1 LKLELSL
8 ALVLALTAGGPAAG
22 PKAQQEPTD
31 SASQSNAT
39 TLLPTDH
46 PRVPREL
53 SQLWMV
59 PDKGRGVRTAALDS
73 FVSAVKLEI
82 EGDYAKALPILS
94 QPSLLQGPLINYAEY
109 YKALAELR
117 LGHPDDARLTFQAL
131 QAREPVGYLM
141 EAAALREAECDEV
154 LGDQAA
160 ALAIYERLSATK
172 TTAPDDVL
180 IRVGRAAKAT
190 GDLEKAKAA
199 FARVY
204 YEFPFSDLSSVA
216 GAEIDWFYLG
226 QPIAA
231 GSNRYKLELG
241 RAERLFGGKKY
252 AQARTAFEGLR
263 SAAQGDDRELVNL
276 RLAESDYF
284 LKRPR
289 NARDGLRP
297 YLDRASR
304 QAEALFFHAVSVR
317 ELGQHDEYL
326 KTVRYIVANFPSQ
339 SWVEEALNNLAT
351 DYILQDDDESAD
363 RTFRELYE
371 KFPTGRYA
379 ERAAWKIGWR
389 AFRSGSYADTVRV
402 FEKAAADFRR
412 SDYRPPWLYWA
423 ARAHEALKE
432 QPLAEARYVL
442 VATDYLNSYY
452 GRLAAAHLT
461 DQKSRVPKRRLVVDT
476 QTSDPSGA
484 AGSQAAGVPF
494 PPTAPLVRVL
504 LGLDLYDQ
512 AIDEL
517 HYAQKVWGDSPP
529 IEATLAWIY
538 HQQGQAETGTR
549 QFGLYRAAV
558 NTMRRAYPQFMA
570 AGGEDLPKDVL
581 RVIFPI
587 AYWDLIRKNAAQRN
601 LDPYLLA
608 ALVAQ
613 ESTFVRDIRS
623 SSNAV
628 GLMQLL
634 PSTGR
639 RYAKTVGPATRFSN
653 SLLATAEPNIE
664 MGTAYLADLV
674 SQFGAVHFALASYN
688 AGESRVLR
696 WIAERPGV
704 DQDEFIEDIPFPETQ
719 NYVKRILG
727 TAEDYR
733 RLYGSLQ
740 APTVEEATDAVPA
753 GPRVASPAPAK
764 AKAAAPTKKKSSAA
778 ATKKKRSRVG

>member
-1 LKLELSL
+1 MKRIGSL
-8 ALVLALTAGGPAAG
+8 ALALALTAVGPAAR
-22 PKAQQEPTD
+22 PKAQQEATD
-31 SASQSNAT
+31 NASQPSAV
-39 TLLPTDH
+39 TLLPTNH
-46 PRVPREL
+46 PRLPREL

-59 PDKGRGVRTAALDS
+59 PDKGRSVRAAALDV
-73 FVSAVKLEI
+73 FVSAVKLEV
-82 EGDYAKALPILS
+82 EGEYAKALPILS
-94 QPSLLQGPLINYAEY
+94 QPSLRQGLFIHYAEF

-117 LGHPDDARLTFQAL
+117 LGHPGDARLTFQAL

-154 LGDQAA
+154 LGDQGA
-160 ALAIYERLSATK
+160 ALAIYERVSATK

-180 IRVGRAAKAT
+180 MRVGRAAKAA
-190 GDLEKAKAA
+190 GDPEKARTA

-204 YEFPFSDLSSVA
+204 FEFPFSDLSSVA
-216 GAEIDWFYLG
+216 ATELERFDGG
-226 QPIAA
+226 QPLAA
-231 GSNRYKLELG
+231 GSNRYQLELG

-276 RLAESDYF
+276 RLAECDYF

-289 NARDGLRP
+289 NARDGLRG
-297 YLDRASR
+297 YIDRASR

-317 ELGQHDEYL
+317 ELGEHDEYL
-326 KTVRYIVANFPSQ
+326 NTVRRIVADFPAQ
-339 SWVEEALNNLAT
+339 TWAEEALNNLAT
-351 DYILQDDDESAD
+351 DDILQDDDESAD
-363 RTFRELYE
+363 RTFRELYG

-389 AFRSGSYADTVRV
+389 AYRSGSYADTAHV
-402 FEKAAADFRR
+402 FERAAADFPR

-423 ARAHEALKE
+423 ARAHEALNE
-432 QPLAEARYVL
+432 QPLAEARYAL

-461 DQKSRVPKRRLVVDT
+461 DQKSRLPKRRLIVDT

-484 AGSQAAGVPF
+484 EAAGLPL
-494 PPTAPLVRVL
+494 PPTAPLVRAL
-504 LGLDLYDQ
+504 LGLELYDQ

-517 HYAQKVWGDSPP
+517 HYAQKAWGDSPA

-538 HQQGQAETGTR
+538 HQQGQAESGTR

-558 NTMRRAYPQFMA
+558 NTMKRAYPQFMA
-570 AGGEDLPKDVL
+570 AGGEDLPTDVL

-587 AYWDLIRKNAAQRN
+587 AYWDLIRKHAAERN
-601 LDPYLLA
+601 LDPYLVA

-613 ESTFVRDIRS
+613 ESTFVSDIRS

-639 RYAKTVGPATRFSN
+639 RYAKTLRLTTRFSN

-664 MGTAYLADLV
+664 MGTAYFADLV
-674 SQFGAVHFALASYN
+674 RQFGGVHFALAGYN
-688 AGESRVLR
+688 AGENRVLR
-696 WIAERPGV
+696 WISERPGV
-704 DQDEFIEDIPFPETQ
+704 DRDEFIEDIPFPETQ
-719 NYVKRILG
+719 NYVKKILG

-733 RLYGSLQ
+733 RLYGS
-740 APTVEEATDAVPA
+740 APARTDEEATDAAPA
-753 GPRVASPAPAK
+753 GPRAASPAPAK
-764 AKAAAPTKKKSSAA
+764 AKAAAPSKKKPSAVAKKKKKSRA
-778 ATKKKRSRVG
+778 G

>member
-1 LKLELSL
+1 MKLKLSL
-8 ALVLALTAGGPAAG
+8 ALALALTAVGPAAK
-22 PKAQQEPTD
+22 PKAQQEAAEN
-31 SASQSNAT
+31 ASQSSAV
-39 TLLPTDH
+39 TLRPTNH

-59 PDKGRGVRTAALDS
+59 PDKGRGARTAALDA
-73 FVSAVKLEI
+73 FVSAVKFEV
-82 EGDYAKALPILS
+82 EGEYGKALPILS
-94 QPSLLQGPLINYAEY
+94 QPSVRQGLLIHYAEY

-117 LGHPDDARLTFQAL
+117 LGHPDDARLTFQTL
-131 QAREPVGYLM
+131 QAREPVGYLK

-160 ALAIYERLSATK
+160 ALAIYERLSAVK

-180 IRVGRAAKAT
+180 VRVGRAAKAT
-190 GDLEKAKAA
+190 GDLEKAQTA

-216 GAEIDWFYLG
+216 GTEIDWFYNS

-231 GSNRYKLELG
+231 GSVRYKLELG
-241 RAERLFGGKKY
+241 RAERLFGGKRY

-289 NARDGLRP
+289 NARDALRA
-297 YLDRASR
+297 YIDRASR
-304 QAEALFFHAVSVR
+304 QAEALFFHALSLR
-317 ELGQHDEYL
+317 ELGAHDEYL
-326 KTVRYIVANFPSQ
+326 KTVRYIVATFPAQ
-339 SWVEEALNNLAT
+339 SWAEEALNNLAT
-351 DYILQDDDESAD
+351 DYIRQDDDDSAD

-379 ERAAWKIGWR
+379 ARAAWKIGWR
-389 AFRSGSYADTVRV
+389 AYRGGSYAETARI
-402 FEKAAADFRR
+402 FERAAADFPR

-423 ARAHEALKE
+423 ARAHEALNE
-432 QPLAEARYVL
+432 RPLAEARYAL

-452 GRLAAAHLT
+452 GRMAAAHLT
-461 DQKSRVPKRRLVVDT
+461 DQKTRVPTRRLIVDT

-484 AGSQAAGVPF
+484 EVSQAAPLPL
-494 PPTAPLVRVL
+494 PPTEPLVRAL
-504 LGLDLYDQ
+504 LGLELYDQ

-517 HYAQKVWGDSPP
+517 HYAQTVWGDSPP
-529 IEATLAWIY
+529 IDATLAWIY
-538 HQQGQAETGTR
+538 HQQGQAESGSR

-587 AYWDLIRKNAAQRN
+587 AYWDLIQKHAAQRN

-623 SSNAV
+623 SSHAV

-639 RYAKTVGPATRFSN
+639 RYAKTLPRTTRFSN
-653 SLLATAEPNIE
+653 SLLAAAEPNLE

-696 WIAERPGV
+696 WISERPGI

-733 RLYGSLQ
+733 RLYGSAP
-740 APTVEEATDAVPA
+740 APTGEEATDAGPA
-753 GPRVASPAPAK
+753 GPRVASPARAK
-764 AKAAAPTKKKSSAA
+764 AKASAPSKKKSSVG
-778 ATKKKRSRVG
+778 KKKKKSRVG